1 MVSTMAGKQPKYGH
15 QVANLHDASR
25 GWRAAAYSLAAVAG
39 LLAVIAWHSADE
51 VRVVLVPPQF
61 SRLAQGRVPVTRSK
75 AYLALLARADTATL
89 LDWTPATVG
98 SQFTAFLD
106 RCAPALYARL
116 DTQMLADSKEYASY
130 NLTES
135 FYVRKVVFVPPA
147 TIAITGWLDRYSG
160 DKRVMHALL
169 TYRLTYNHSFALTR
183 LTVEK
188 DTHA

>member
-1 MVSTMAGKQPKYGH
+1 MVGKQPKYGH

-25 GWRAAAYSLAAVAG
+25 GWRAAAYSLGVVA
-39 LLAVIAWHSADE
+39 LALAVLAGHLADTI
-51 VRVVLVPPQF
+51 RVVLVPPQF
-61 SRLAQGRVPVTRSK
+61 ARLAQGRVPVTRGK

-106 RCAPALYARL
+106 RCAPTLYARL
-116 DTQMLADSKEYASY
+116 DTQMLADSKEYTSY

-147 TIAITGWLDRYSG
+147 AIDITGWLDRYSG

-183 LTVEK
+183 LTVERDK
-188 DTHA
+188 HA